1 MAVAVLF
8 TASCAKEDIS
18 SSIVG
23 GGEVEVTFTVDLPEL
38 GTRANTYGNGANATL
53 LRYYVFDA
61 ANGAELEALR
71 GTATRTSGNFTFT
84 LPLLKGM
91 KYNIALW
98 ADKNVGTAEA
108 PQGFYAFD
116 GKVVTVNY
124 VNAND
129 NDRDAFYHYEPNFDP
144 TNPRT
149 TTFTLYRPF
158 AQLNAAVS
166 AADMTAVGKN
176 EVTLTTSTVTV
187 DTYTGFDISTGDVTG
202 NKSTVTFE
210 ATTMP
215 CNLNPAEEL
224 KADYTY
230 VSMNY
235 LLVPKA
241 GMVSNVTFT
250 LNATKNGGAFAFTG
264 TSYNDVPLKQNFR
277 TNILGALLT
286 KPTDFTV
293 TIEADFN
300 EPAEIVTTNAISLL
314 EAINNAE
321 DGKTTEISLGGNIDL
336 SDLTRANNN
345 LVISA
350 KNADVLIN
358 GNGYTLTYKGSD
370 RAIDVTNLADGTN
383 LTLKNLTLDCVSDY
397 SQRGIN
403 YNTNGKLTL
412 DNVTVNGQNVSY
424 AVNLPGA
431 SDNAKVEIK
440 DSNITGVIALNV
452 WGENVE
458 VNAVDSN
465 FTSVDKATH
474 ENYAAIKLNNNG
486 TDSAAE
492 NSVINIEGG
501 SITALDENNQPS
513 LAVTNATATGVV
525 NISDTTE
532 VVGKI
537 STTIAAVY
545 FNGASEFYGC
555 STIEEAIETAIETN
569 ASGIRLL
576 RDVNTS
582 EPIAISSSVNLDGNG
597 KTLTYSGTN
606 RAIGVT
612 NGASLSL
619 KDITLKF
626 NDSYCERG
634 INFGSDGTLTLDGV
648 TLESDYVT
656 YAVNL
661 SGASN
666 NAKVEIKDSNI
677 KGLIALNV
685 WGEDVVVN
693 AEGSN
698 FTSVDNATHENYT
711 AIKLNNN
718 GTTSAE
724 RTVVNIVGG
733 SITALDENGNP
744 SVAVGNATLTAE
756 VNISESTVVTG
767 IREENEAIVR
777 YAGYSEFYT
786 EPTIQDAIAKATDDP
801 TATVVLLRNIK
812 LSETLNIEGTVVID
826 LNGKNISTKEEEAGK
841 HYYAFNNKGTLTI
854 KGEGEINARGNHNY
868 GTMIIDGCTIN
879 AIDGNGGY
887 GVRNYDG
894 ATFTMNSGKIATTL
908 EDDHQVDKGGY
919 DATTLRLDF
928 GATATINGGVI
939 ENICDFTYAVDN
951 NGTLTIKD
959 GKFTS
964 VHSTISN
971 GGTIIIDGG
980 EFVCDGL
987 EGVTAHCV
995 VVWAGSTTT
1004 INGGSLNGKDNFNGF
1019 NVDADAGAKVYITG
1033 GEFLPVHSGSLYGEG
1048 SIVVSGGKFF
1058 DNVAADRLAEG
1069 YKVITNSDGTYS
1081 VVAE

>member
-1 MAVAVLF
+1 MKNIFRFLMAVAVLF

-23 GGEVEVTFTVDLPEL
+23 GGEVEMTFTVDLPEL

-166 AADMTAVGKN
+166 AADKEAVDKN

-224 KADYTY
+224 KSGYTY

-293 TIEADFN
+293 TINPVFT
-300 EPAEIVTTNAISLL
+300 EPAEEIVSVNASTASELKNAI
-314 EAINNAE
+314 ENAE
-321 DGKTTEISLGGNIDL
+321 EGKTTEITLGGNIDL
-336 SDLTRANNN
+336 SDLTRATDN

-350 KNADVLIN
+350 ENADVVIN

-370 RAIDVTNLADGTN
+370 RAIDVTNQAVGTN
-383 LTLKNLTLDCVSDY
+383 LTLKNITLKFNDSYC
-397 SQRGIN
+397 QRGIN
-403 YNTNGKLTL
+403 YNTNGTLTL
-412 DNVTVNGQNVSY
+412 DGVTLESDYVTY
-424 AVNLPGA
+424 AVNLPGG

-452 WGENVE
+452 WGENVV
-458 VNAVDSN
+458 VNAVNSD

-474 ENYAAIKLNNNG
+474 ENYAAIKLNNDG
-486 TDSAAE
+486 TGNAAE

-501 SITALDENNQPS
+501 SIIAYDENDQPS
-513 LAVTNATATGVV
+513 AAVTNSTATGVV
-525 NISDTTE
+525 NISDTTY
-532 VVGKI
+532 VVGDVL
-537 STTIAAVY
+537 TPIAAVY
-545 FNGASEFYGC
+545 YDGYNEFYGC
-555 STIEEAIETAIETN
+555 YTIEDAIERAIESN

-576 RDVNTS
+576 SDVNTS

-597 KTLTYSGTN
+597 KTLTYSGTK

-698 FTSVDNATHENYT
+698 FTSVDKATHENYT

-786 EPTIQDAIAKATDDP
+786 EPTIQAAIAKATNDP
-801 TATVVLLRNIK
+801 TATVVLLRNIE
-812 LSETLNIEGTVVID
+812 LSETLNIDGTVVID
-826 LNGKNISTKEEEAGK
+826 LNGKTVTAPASSAFKANEGGK
-841 HYYAFNNKGTLTI
+841 LTI
-854 KGEGEINARGNHNY
+854 KNGKVVAYESVVRAVGGEVIIESGEY
-868 GTMIIDGCTIN
+868 TQTGTAVDSPSTYRY
-879 AIDGNGGY
+879 AIDSREG
-887 GVRNYDG
+887 
-894 ATFTMNSGKIATTL
+894 GKI
-908 EDDHQVDKGGY
+908 
-919 DATTLRLDF
+919 
-928 GATATINGGVI
+928 TINGGEFKSGNGMFNVGSEI
-939 ENICDFTYAVDN
+939 VVNGGKFENIVEKSTTRHFAYVSA
-951 NGTLTIKD
+951 LITINDGEFYGKANSSAGGCFFCGAAD
-959 GKFTS
+959 GGDIQVKGGKFTS
-964 VHSTISN
+964 LWTSGSVNRIFESYY
-971 GGTIIIDGG
+971 GGTINVTGG
-980 EFVCDGL
+980 LFN
-987 EGVTAHCV
+987 T
-995 VVWAGSTTT
+995 
-1004 INGGSLNGKDNFNGF
+1004 NGGIATFVTENTDAATKDAYPY
-1019 NVDADAGAKVYITG
+1019 VAK
-1033 GEFLPVHSGSLYGEG
+1033 
-1048 SIVVSGGKFF
+1048 
-1058 DNVAADRLAEG
+1058 
-1069 YKVITNSDGTYS
+1069 
-1081 VVAE
+1081 